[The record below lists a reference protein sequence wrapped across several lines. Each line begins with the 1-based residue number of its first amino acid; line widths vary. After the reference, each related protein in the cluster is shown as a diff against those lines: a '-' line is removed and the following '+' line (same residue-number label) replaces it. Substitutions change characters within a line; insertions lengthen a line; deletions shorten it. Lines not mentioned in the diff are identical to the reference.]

1 MDYHK
6 PPSFNHLS
14 PALEKL
20 RKDEMNIQNKYEIAL
35 RESRVKGRDL
45 SVDKIVNMRNFNRLS
60 NNSTKSIA

>member
-20 RKDEMNIQNKYEIAL
+20 RKDEMNIQNKYELIV
-35 RESRVKGRDL
+35 EP
-45 SVDKIVNMRNFNRLS
+45 KIINEQEL
-60 NNSTKSIA
+60 